1 MAERINRVY
10 DGIVTSVTDY
20 GLFIEI
26 KENRCEGLVRLSDIN
41 GESYTVDAAN
51 YLVKSSSGKV
61 IRLGDKVMV
70 IVKSV
75 DVTKKNINLALM
87 TL

>member
-1 MAERINRVY
+1 
-10 DGIVTSVTDY
+10 VTDY

-26 KENRCEGLVRLSDIN
+26 KENRCDGLVRLSDIN